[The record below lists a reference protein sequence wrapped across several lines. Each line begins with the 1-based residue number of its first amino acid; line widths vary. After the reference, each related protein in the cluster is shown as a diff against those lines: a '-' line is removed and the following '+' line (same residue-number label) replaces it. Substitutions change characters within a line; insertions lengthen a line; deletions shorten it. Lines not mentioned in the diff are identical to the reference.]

1 MVEKGASLG
10 SANGKGDTFMDKY
23 SEKFAPKREHRNDEV
38 VAEDYRIKRG
48 FF

>member
-1 MVEKGASLG
+1 MG
-10 SANGKGDTFMDKY
+10 KY
-23 SEKFAPKREHRNDEV
+23 SEKFSLKREHRNDEV